1 MNPLRF
7 LKLFVP
13 DSVYNIEKKQQT
25 ISGAPLLYFWLGT
38 KMSLLFYL
46 MMMMRWFL
54 GWHREVVFRLSL
66 SAHLMERREIWDPPE
81 LNHIASVFLAIYCRF
96 PLHILLLGPYNKSV
110 HHMQT
115 KVPADPYL
123 FTRLRSP
130 FPIVACALYAWL
142 LLQTRGICQIVIAV
156 SSATTSALVNN
167 AEEPYI

>member
-1 MNPLRF
+1 
-7 LKLFVP
+7 
-13 DSVYNIEKKQQT
+13 
-25 ISGAPLLYFWLGT
+25 
-38 KMSLLFYL
+38 MSLLFYL

-81 LNHIASVFLAIYCRF
+81 LNHRASAFLAIYCRF

-110 HHMQT
+110 HQMQT

-156 SSATTSALVNN
+156 SSQRRAPSSTTPKNHIFSDSRSLKFACSILF
-167 AEEPYI
+167 PQQ